1 MARHIPSILAT
12 LVLCSPTLQ
21 AQEAVPPGTY
31 VRLKVIESAKL
42 KVMRGTVV
50 NQVGDS
56 LYLTFTDAPDPAATP
71 YAVPLAAVQ
80 QIAVFRGRGPKP
92 LEGAWKGA
100 VTGLALGFGVLSYLC
115 GEEDVQ
121 LGPGDGA
128 KNNCTLSDF
137 GAILL
142 FSAVLGVAGGAVGLV
157 VGTIVGGETWHS
169 VPAKRWRPT
178 VRPAPGGAVGV
189 GLSFSF

>member
-1 MARHIPSILAT
+1 MTRHIPT
-12 LVLCSPTLQ
+12 LLVTLSLLSTTLP
-21 AQEAVPPGTY
+21 AQEAVAPGTY
-31 VRLKVIESAKL
+31 VRLKVIESDKL
-42 KVMRGTVV
+42 KVMRGTIV

-56 LYLTFTDAPDPAATP
+56 LYLTFTDVPDPAATP
-71 YAVPLAAVQ
+71 YAVPLAAVR

-100 VTGLALGFGVLSYLC
+100 VTGLALGFGTLSYLC
-115 GEEDVQ
+115 GEQDVQ

-128 KNNCTLSDF
+128 KDNCTLSDF

-157 VGTIVGGETWHS
+157 VGTIVGGETWHT
-169 VPAKRWRPT
+169 VPPKHWRPT
-178 VRPAPGGAVGV
+178 LRPGSGGGVGV
-189 GLSFSF
+189 GLSFAF